1 MVALEG
7 QVRITESYLDR
18 VHLLGYPL
26 TPTDAS
32 IKISELR
39 SSDSGVYRCEVQH
52 GIEDSHDIVHVQV
65 QGKCKWAVKEVLHN
79 VEKKLFV
86 EPQVHTSVQVILLN
100 VQPFIQ
106 DVLRI
111 VHPLQKFYF
120 CGIDHLKEI
129 QSIHSRSG
137 VPLPSHHGPLHF
149 DFWKGKSGVPTE
161 QCRHGFTWTASSC
174 LRWWIPP
181 VWRWLAFWPN
191 CQVGLSHD
199 ATTTLYYHSVSHTGE
214 STWHKHIWGC
224 NLNLKHENA
233 CAMWSEK

>member
-1 MVALEG
+1 M
-7 QVRITESYLDR
+7 
-18 VHLLGYPL
+18 
-26 TPTDAS
+26 
-32 IKISELR
+32 
-39 SSDSGVYRCEVQH
+39 
-52 GIEDSHDIVHVQV
+52 
-65 QGKCKWAVKEVLHN
+65 LHN

-149 DFWKGKSGVPTE
+149 DF
-161 QCRHGFTWTASSC
+161 
-174 LRWWIPP
+174 
-181 VWRWLAFWPN
+181 
-191 CQVGLSHD
+191 
-199 ATTTLYYHSVSHTGE
+199 
-214 STWHKHIWGC
+214 
-224 NLNLKHENA
+224 
-233 CAMWSEK
+233 